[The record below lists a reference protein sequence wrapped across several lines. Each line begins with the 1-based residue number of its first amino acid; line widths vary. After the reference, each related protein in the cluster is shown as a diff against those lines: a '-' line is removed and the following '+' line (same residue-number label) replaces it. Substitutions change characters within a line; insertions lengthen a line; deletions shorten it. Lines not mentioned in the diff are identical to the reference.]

1 MLSILIPCF
10 NWDCSKLVADL
21 YRQCI
26 LCSSQFE
33 IIVCDDC
40 SSDKDIINSNSKI
53 ENLAGCFFIELD
65 KNIGR
70 AAIRNLLAEK
80 SHYDT
85 LLFIDCDAEVRSHDF
100 IEKYIQAGK
109 QSSVV
114 CGGLVHPDM
123 PPALGHELRYKYEKK
138 ADKKRSA
145 KFRRISPYSHFS
157 TFSFMIKRD
166 IFFEIGFDEQFV
178 QYGYE
183 DVLFGIRLK
192 EKNIT
197 IEHIDNPLTHTG
209 IENNEIFLK
218 KTETAIKTLSDM
230 HGEFNDDTTLL
241 KWYSSADK
249 LHLCGALN
257 LIWMVFNKLMQK
269 NLTGHRPSIFVFSVY
284 KVSLFAHLNR

>member
-21 YRQCI
+21 YRQCVF
-26 LCSSQFE
+26 CCSQFE
-33 IIVCDDC
+33 IIVCDDY
-40 SSDKDIINSNSKI
+40 SSDKDTINSNSKI
-53 ENLAGCFFIELD
+53 ENLAGCSFIRLE

-85 LLFIDCDAEVRSHDF
+85 LLFIDCDAEVRSNDF
-100 IEKYIQAGK
+100 IEKYIQAGNK
-109 QSSVV
+109 SSVV
-114 CGGLVHPDM
+114 CGGLVHSDIQ
-123 PPALGHELRYKYEKK
+123 PAFGHELRYKYEKK

-145 KFRRISPYSHFS
+145 RYRRISPYSRFS

-209 IENNEIFLK
+209 IETNEIFLK
-218 KTETAIKTLSDM
+218 KAETAIKTLTGM
-230 HGEFNDDTTLL
+230 HCKFNDDTTLL
-241 KWYSSADK
+241 KWYTTADK
-249 LHLCGALN
+249 MFLSGALN
-257 LIWMVFNKLMQK
+257 LIWIILNKQMQN
-269 NLTGHRPSIFVFSVY
+269 NLTGRHPSLFVFSIY
-284 KVSLFAHLNR
+284 KLSLFAHLKR